1 MVKAQGTDVKK
12 IGKIL
17 RDTRTGP
24 GLVMVQGQ
32 QIPFSLPGAWRSEQP
47 PIPGLSVEVELGA
60 AGEILGI
67 RPTSEISIASA
78 ESKRSKIFGKLLA
91 RIR

>member
-1 MVKAQGTDVKK
+1 VKK

-17 RDTRTGP
+17 RDTRNGL

-32 QIPFSLPGAWRSEQP
+32 QIPFSVPGAWRSEQP
-47 PIPGLSVEVELGA
+47 PIPGLPVEVELGA

-67 RPTSEISIASA
+67 RPTSEISIARA
-78 ESKRSKIFGKLLA
+78 ESKRSRIFGKLLA